1 QPVRPAFVIG
11 GFQVEQEGIARAFQE
26 FTVIAEG
33 SFHRRVRP
41 ETFVP
46 VVVVLVGLP
55 AIPAGAAFDPK
66 MIIAFPGQPA
76 VSVARF
82 QNTLRQGYARRSAP
96 FPPPPGCCKSGCILR
111 YSACAEGLPE
121 RQAAPR
127 DVPSGIRQ
135 VPGGRVPWWLP
146 TSFWIRRRPG
156 TGKG

>member
-1 QPVRPAFVIG
+1 
-11 GFQVEQEGIARAFQE
+11 E

-82 QNTLRQGYARRSAP
+82 QNTLRQGYAGRNAGALHFLHRQAAVNPDVVFGIQRALRAYRRGRLLP
-96 FPPPPGCCKSGCILR
+96 GTFPAGFGRSPAVGYPGGCRLLSG
-111 YSACAEGLPE
+111 SACAQE
-121 RQAAPR
+121 Q
-127 DVPSGIRQ
+127 
-135 VPGGRVPWWLP
+135 
-146 TSFWIRRRPG
+146 
-156 TGKG
+156 GKDN